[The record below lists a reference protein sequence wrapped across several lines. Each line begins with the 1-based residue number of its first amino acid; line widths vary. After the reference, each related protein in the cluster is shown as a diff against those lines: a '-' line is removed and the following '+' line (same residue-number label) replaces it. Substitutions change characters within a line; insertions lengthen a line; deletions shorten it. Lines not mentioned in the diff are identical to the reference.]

1 MSMYL
6 GSQANGNHAC
16 RHLCVLFTC
25 MCQFLC
31 VCVCVYVCWLQNK
44 ESRKRKRL
52 DGWRGCLFIHHPAAL
67 AVSRGHGN
75 TCPGPF
81 SAVLFVACFGP
92 AKAFSSHLLC
102 SLLNSV
108 CTTFLF
114 FRSLGFHFCLSYN
127 VLCSCFCAATS
138 LSLGIW
144 ILFCCAAFN
153 VLMMSSTGPD
163 WQVLNLRARQLS

>member
-1 MSMYL
+1 MAIMHVGICVYCL
-6 GSQANGNHAC
+6 RAC
-16 RHLCVLFTC
+16 ASFYVC
-25 MCQFLC
+25 M
-31 VCVCVYVCWLQNK
+31 CVYVCWLQNK

-81 SAVLFVACFGP
+81 SAALFVACFGP

-114 FRSLGFHFCLSYN
+114 FRSLGFTFVYLIMFC
-127 VLCSCFCAATS
+127 VLAFV
-138 LSLGIW
+138 LQP
-144 ILFCCAAFN
+144 LFLWAFGYFS
-153 VLMMSSTGPD
+153 V
-163 WQVLNLRARQLS
+163 VQLSMC

>member
-31 VCVCVYVCWLQNK
+31 VYVCVCVLAAKQG
-44 ESRKRKRL
+44 EQEEERL

-81 SAVLFVACFGP
+81 SAALFVACFGP

-153 VLMMSSTGPD
+153 VLMMSCTGPD